1 MAGSGQRNEW
11 ITNTKTKRWNIW
23 KKQTQIDL
31 FNVPHA
37 LISKRS
43 AFLVF
48 GEQCSERLH
57 FPSRGWPIGGTPG
70 QIALTL
76 DFQVLNFTLEPNWR
90 SKTPWA
96 KGPAHFDIPPRHV
109 MYFRMGWL
117 KVKDPIF
124 HFVLISMYCLRQLM
138 LQNESV
144 AERLNLF
151 EWWWV
156 EDCIGLDS

>member
-31 FNVPHA
+31 FNVPHD

-43 AFLVF
+43 GFLVF

-57 FPSRGWPIGGTPG
+57 FPSRGWPIGGIPG
-70 QIALTL
+70 RIALTL
-76 DFQVLNFTLEPNWR
+76 DFQVLNFTLEPSWR

-117 KVKDPIF
+117 KVFFFGCLEAPGHEVGGARYIYRRWGVMGF
-124 HFVLISMYCLRQLM
+124 NLLPSMG
-138 LQNESV
+138 SG
-144 AERLNLF
+144 A
-151 EWWWV
+151 
-156 EDCIGLDS
+156 